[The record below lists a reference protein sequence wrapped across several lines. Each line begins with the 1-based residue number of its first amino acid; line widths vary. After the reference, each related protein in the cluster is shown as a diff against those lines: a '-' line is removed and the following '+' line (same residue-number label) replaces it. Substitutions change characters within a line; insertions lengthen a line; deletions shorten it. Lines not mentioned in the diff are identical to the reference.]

1 MKKTII
7 ILILLLQAGI
17 AMAQNND
24 HQLSNEQAILAAK
37 KLMEFD
43 EQFDNGAPES
53 LKKAKFDEFVDE
65 LSPELSK
72 EDRKKAY
79 DVVNW
84 YIKASKGQKTEIHL
98 SEEQQKQIEQM
109 LKDAERKKQAGLQA
123 AMGKVQEL
131 KNMSYSEFKAYI
143 SQNGEIP
150 LPEADIQKAYNQ
162 LHKDDGKHVKITK
175 QPVRNKIDNPIVAI
189 NIINNPDKHSYQEF
203 KMALK
208 FLKPEISEEDI
219 QKIWKKTKKKP

>member
-24 HQLSNEQAILAAK
+24 HQLSNEQAMLAAK

-65 LSPELSK
+65 LNPELSK

-84 YIKASKGQKTEIHL
+84 YIKASKGQKADIPLNEG
-98 SEEQQKQIEQM
+98 QQKQIEQM
-109 LKDAERKKQAGLQA
+109 LKDTEQQKQSGMQA
-123 AMGKVQEL
+123 LHTKVQEL
-131 KNMSYSEFKAYI
+131 KNMSYSEYKNYVTD
-143 SQNGEIP
+143 NGNIY
-150 LPEADIQKAYNQ
+150 LPEDEIQKAYNQ
-162 LHKDDGKHVKITK
+162 MHKNDGRQVQVT
-175 QPVRNKIDNPIVAI
+175 PVDKTKIDNPVIAMDIVQH
-189 NIINNPDKHSYQEF
+189 PEKHSYSEF
-203 KMALK
+203 KTALK
-208 FLKPEISEEDI
+208 FLDPDISEDDI
-219 QKIWKKTKKKP
+219 KKAWNSKK